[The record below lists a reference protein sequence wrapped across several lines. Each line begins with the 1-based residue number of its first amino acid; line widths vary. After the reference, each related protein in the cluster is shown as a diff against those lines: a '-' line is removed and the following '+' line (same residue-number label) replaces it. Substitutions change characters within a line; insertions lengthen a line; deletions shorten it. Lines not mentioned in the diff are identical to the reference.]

1 MAKRRI
7 YFTTLLFL
15 TAILSISGCTSLEL
29 SYTKPPFE
37 TTIKGP
43 ISVILND
50 KRPADEGGK
59 EPMQVGVVRNAFG
72 MPFPMKA
79 TNTEPS
85 KIVKELVSDCLKAAG
100 YESVEQSENVP
111 QLHVFLESFWSDGY
125 QMSRTS
131 MQLLMELKKSSTSP
145 ALWSQPLLSDAVVMW
160 TAGTGPMEKGYNQVL
175 EATKKKMIT
184 EFKGPKFTAAYQSLY
199 DKSARY

>member
-1 MAKRRI
+1 MAKKRI
-7 YFTTLLFL
+7 YITTLLFL
-15 TAILSISGCTSLEL
+15 SGILCMNGCTSLQL
-29 SYTKPPFE
+29 HYTKPPFE
-37 TTIKGP
+37 TTIKGS
-43 ISVILND
+43 ISVVLND
-50 KRPADEGGK
+50 KRPAEEGGK

-100 YESVEQSENVP
+100 YNSVEQSENVP

-131 MQLLMELKKSSTSP
+131 MKLLMELRKSPTSP

-175 EATKKKMIT
+175 EDAKQKLIT
-184 EFKGPKFTAAYQSLY
+184 YFKDSKFTAAYQSLL
-199 DKSARY
+199 STSGR

>member
-1 MAKRRI
+1 MAKKRI
-7 YFTTLLFL
+7 YIISLFFL
-15 TAILSISGCTSLEL
+15 CTIICMSGCTSLQL
-29 SYTKPPFE
+29 YYTKPPFE
-37 TTIKGP
+37 TTIKGS
-43 ISVILND
+43 ISVVLND
-50 KRPADEGGK
+50 KRPAEEGGK
-59 EPMQVGVVRNAFG
+59 DPAQVGVVRNTFG

-100 YESVEQSENVP
+100 YEPVDQSENVP

-125 QMSRTS
+125 QASRTS

-160 TAGTGPMEKGYNQVL
+160 TAGTGPMEKGYHQVL
-175 EATKKKMIT
+175 EDAKRKMIT
-184 EFKGPKFTAAYQSLY
+184 HFKDSKFTAAYQSLY
-199 DKSARY
+199 GKTLQ